1 MDLNDLMRPNI
12 RRLQP
17 YASARH
23 EYEGEARIFLDA
35 NENPFDSGLNRYPD
49 PLQRRLRQRVGALKG
64 LPPENVFLGNGSDEA
79 IELLLR
85 IFCEPG
91 RDRILTLPPTY
102 GMYRV
107 SAGIHGAEVA
117 DVPLDAAF
125 QPRVE
130 AILQQA
136 DAQSK
141 LLFLCSPNNPT
152 GNAMEASR
160 VEALLRDFPGIVVVD
175 EAYADFCGRPGWIR
189 RLAEFPRLV
198 VLQTFS
204 KAWGLA
210 GIRLGMAF
218 AAAPLIELF
227 NKVKP
232 PYNLNQL
239 TQEKALEALARPER
253 MQQQLQTLLNQR
265 TVVQHWL
272 MGLDFVQRVYPSE
285 ANFLLVKVADAD
297 GLYTYLLRQGIV
309 VRNRSRMPGCA
320 GCLRITIG
328 TPQENEELFRA
339 LIRYHP
345 ETTTTSQP

>member
-1 MDLNDLMRPNI
+1 MDLNDLIRPNI
-12 RRLQP
+12 RKLRP
-17 YASARH
+17 YATARH
-23 EYEGEARIFLDA
+23 EYGGEARVFLDA
-35 NENPFDSGLNRYPD
+35 NENPFDTGLNRYPD
-49 PLQRRLRQRVGALKG
+49 PLQRALKQRVGELKG
-64 LPPENVFLGNGSDEA
+64 LPPENIFLGNGSDEA

-91 RDRILTLPPTY
+91 RDHIITLPPTY

-107 SAGIHGAEVA
+107 AADIHGAEVVE
-117 DVPLDAAF
+117 VPLNASF
-125 QPRVE
+125 QPPVE

-136 DAQSK
+136 DAHSK

-152 GNAMEASR
+152 GNAVEAPR

-175 EAYADFCGRPGWIR
+175 EAYADFSGRPSWTR
-189 RLAEFPRLV
+189 RLTGFQNLV

-253 MQQQLQTLLNQR
+253 MQQQRQALLNQR
-265 TVVQHWL
+265 TIVQHWL
-272 MGLDFVQRVYPSE
+272 MGLDVVERVYPSE

-297 GLYTYLLRQGIV
+297 ALYDYLAQQGII

-328 TPQENEELFRA
+328 TPEENEELFQA
-339 LIRYHP
+339 LVRYHP
-345 ETTTTSQP
+345 ETTTSQP

>member
-1 MDLNDLMRPNI
+1 MDLNELIRPNI

-49 PLQRRLRQRVGALKG
+49 PLQRNLKQRLAERKG
-64 LPPENVFLGNGSDEA
+64 LPPEQIFLGNGSDEA

-107 SAGIHGAEVA
+107 AADIHGAEVVA
-117 DVPLDAAF
+117 VPLDASF
-125 QPRVE
+125 QPKVE
-130 AILQQA
+130 AILDKA
-136 DAQSK
+136 DERSK

-152 GNAMEASR
+152 GNALAADRIET
-160 VEALLRDFPGIVVVD
+160 LLRRFPGLVVLD
-175 EAYADFCGRPGWIR
+175 EAYADFSGQPSWIR
-189 RLAEFPRLV
+189 RLEEFPNLI

-218 AAAPLIELF
+218 AAEPLIDLF

-232 PYNLNQL
+232 PYNLSQL

-265 TVVQHWL
+265 TIVQHWL
-272 MGLDFVQRVYPSE
+272 MGLDFVERVYPSE

-297 GLYTYLLRQGIV
+297 RLYPYLLQRGIV
-309 VRNRSRMPGCA
+309 VRNRSRLPGCS

-328 TPQENEELFRA
+328 TPAENEHLFRA
-339 LIRYHP
+339 LVQYHP
-345 ETTTTSQP
+345 ETTT

>member
-1 MDLNDLMRPNI
+1 MDLNDLIRPNI
-12 RRLQP
+12 RKLRP
-17 YASARH
+17 YATARH
-23 EYEGEARIFLDA
+23 EYGGEARVFLDV
-35 NENPFDSGLNRYPD
+35 NENPFDTGLNRYPD
-49 PLQRRLRQRVGALKG
+49 PLQRALKQRVGELKG
-64 LPPENVFLGNGSDEA
+64 LPPENIFLGNGSDEA

-91 RDRILTLPPTY
+91 RDHIITLPPTY

-107 SAGIHGAEVA
+107 AADIHGAEV
-117 DVPLDAAF
+117 VEMPLNASF
-125 QPRVE
+125 QPPVE

-136 DAQSK
+136 DAHSK

-152 GNAMEASR
+152 GNAVEAPR

-175 EAYADFCGRPGWIR
+175 EAYADFSGRPSWTR
-189 RLAEFPRLV
+189 RLTGFQNLV

-227 NKVKP
+227 NKMKP

-253 MQQQLQTLLNQR
+253 MQQQRQALLNQR
-265 TVVQHWL
+265 TIVQHWL
-272 MGLDFVQRVYPSE
+272 MGLDIMERVYPSE

-297 GLYTYLLRQGIV
+297 ALYDYLAQQGII

-328 TPQENEELFRA
+328 TPEENEELFQA
-339 LIRYHP
+339 LVRYHP
-345 ETTTTSQP
+345 ETTTSQP

>member
-1 MDLNDLMRPNI
+1 MDLNDLIRPNI

-49 PLQRRLRQRVGALKG
+49 PLQRNLKQRLAERKG
-64 LPPENVFLGNGSDEA
+64 LPPEQIFLGNGSDEA

-117 DVPLDAAF
+117 DIPLDAAF